1 MSRITP
7 VSAKKRKVEEAMKG
21 KTNSR
26 NSKPRKRVKK
36 QREYHSSSEEDDN
49 EDEEEEEN
57 TDFKPVSLADSE
69 NEDENVHPSR
79 VKRARKPERKPVR
92 VTARDAPVE
101 TALTGVGAAAV
112 PTTATAGVAAAA
124 PKIVKERRVKPHTS
138 IPTSKVEEGLQGDA
152 DDDDVEEEDI
162 SSSEDGDLNLA
173 SAAASRKV
181 QDESDSP
188 SDLESDS
195 GTESEAAGKPK
206 TKSKRND
213 PAAFSTSISKILS
226 TKLPSSK
233 REDPVLS
240 RSKSAAQ
247 TAAAVSETR
256 LDRRAQARLRAERFA
271 AYSRGRVTDVT
282 GVERGV
288 AGQVAEEEK
297 VLRKI
302 AQRGV
307 VQLFNAFQA
316 AHVRAE
322 AARREERQKGTL
334 GMGRREERA
343 KEDGKAAFL
352 AAIGG
357 KKATASTTTEAS

>member
-1 MSRITP
+1 M
-7 VSAKKRKVEEAMKG
+7 
-21 KTNSR
+21 
-26 NSKPRKRVKK
+26 
-36 QREYHSSSEEDDN
+36 
-49 EDEEEEEN
+49 
-57 TDFKPVSLADSE
+57 
-69 NEDENVHPSR
+69 
-79 VKRARKPERKPVR
+79 
-92 VTARDAPVE
+92 
-101 TALTGVGAAAV
+101 
-112 PTTATAGVAAAA
+112 
-124 PKIVKERRVKPHTS
+124 KPHTS
-138 IPTSKVEEGLQGDA
+138 IPASKVEEGLQDDA
-152 DDDDVEEEDI
+152 EDDDDVEEEDI

-173 SAAASRKV
+173 SAAPSRKV

-195 GTESEAAGKPK
+195 GTESDAASKPK

-343 KEDGKAAFL
+343 NEDGKAAFL

-357 KKATASTTTEAS
+357 KKATTAATTETS